1 MKNVKGQIRKVL
13 NDDEIVLAV
22 IQEIL
27 RTNLYESETKMHE
40 GMSVL
45 TQREC
50 KLHREWFCSIVC
62 GI

>member
-13 NDDEIVLAV
+13 NDDKIVLAV

-45 TQREC
+45 IQGEC